1 MQFTETKTGKL
12 GLEKSNP
19 NLHRAFF
26 ESHKSWRES
35 WVRSII
41 YIIFNIKSLGAVL
54 ITNWAWCQ
62 RTESALRFAVAD
74 FIIKIEIHTAQT
86 GFLRK
91 NITVSSRYTCRA
103 PKTGAGWLL
112 WIPTR
117 TSMPC
122 THRGHRVIINGAQM
136 KISTLY
142 IHEPLNNSQRQPRAC
157 KWNESNEQS
166 SGKKSAYSLVDSSLP
181 QWAIDKNK
189 RATTALLSFW
199 SINVSDQW
207 CKGLILIFIR
217 LLQVE
222 YGHENVKCG
231 SKTD

>member
-1 MQFTETKTGKL
+1 MSENGECTAFRCRWFYNKNWNPHRTNRFPEKKYHGLIAIHLQSTENWCRLTSLDTHAHIHAVHTQRASVWSLTARRWKL
-12 GLEKSNP
+12 ALSIYT
-19 NLHRAFF
+19 
-26 ESHKSWRES
+26 SHW
-35 WVRSII
+35 II
-41 YIIFNIKSLGAVL
+41 HSG
-54 ITNWAWCQ
+54 
-62 RTESALRFAVAD
+62 S
-74 FIIKIEIHTAQT
+74 
-86 GFLRK
+86 
-91 NITVSSRYTCRA
+91 
-103 PKTGAGWLL
+103 
-112 WIPTR
+112 
-117 TSMPC
+117 
-122 THRGHRVIINGAQM
+122 
-136 KISTLY
+136 
-142 IHEPLNNSQRQPRAC
+142 RAC

-217 LLQVE
+217 LMQME